1 MKPTQNDLLV
11 RVIPEVLKKGET
23 AKATD
28 MITAEVL
35 KVGPGVKVI
44 KEDNTVV
51 FPPFG
56 IANVVVNGEALIVV
70 NEGHIKL
77 YEG

>member
-11 RVIPEVLKKGET
+11 RVIPDVIKKGET
-23 AKATD
+23 IKPTD
-28 MITAEVL
+28 MFI
-35 KVGPGVKVI
+35 GKVI
-44 KEDNTVV
+44 KHGPECKFIKTGNTVV

-56 IANVVVNGEALIVV
+56 ISNVVIDDKEFIVV

-77 YEG
+77 YE